1 MDNEIRPVPDNFHPP
16 LAGHE
21 RIDITSPKTTAR
33 PVRTRATRHIRTVS
47 VITAVSL
54 GLVLG
59 ACTSKD
65 GTALD
70 NQPSPGS
77 SGESSG
83 ERTTLFAPYV
93 YVDTAGRPTLSEAAD
108 ETGNKSFVLAFILAG
123 PGECTPFWNGIRPVN
138 DKRLAAEV
146 AQLRQRGGDVIVSSG
161 GASGP
166 YLENACSSAD
176 HLAAAYASAL
186 DAVGSNHLDVD
197 VEDEVPVD
205 MVNDALAKLQQDRQT
220 TVTYTLKVENA
231 KEGLTASAM
240 DILRDAEA
248 HGLQVLVNAMV
259 MNFGYTGDWGSAMVS
274 AADSA
279 VRQMSEIWPDED
291 PNSLRGRFG
300 ITTMIGRNDSGM
312 VTTLDDARTLGDYV
326 RSNRL
331 AYVGFW
337 SMARDNGGCPG
348 KKEITDACSGVT
360 QEPYEFTGVFKNVAV
375 ERNSASFRSD
385 DK

>member
-1 MDNEIRPVPDNFHPP
+1 MDNEIRPVPGNSHPP
-16 LAGHE
+16 LTRPGG
-21 RIDITSPKTTAR
+21 IDIDSPKTTAR
-33 PVRTRATRHIRTVS
+33 PVRAQVTRHLRTVS
-47 VITAVSL
+47 IVTAVSL

-59 ACTSKD
+59 ACTSED
-65 GTALD
+65 DTALG
-70 NQPSPGS
+70 NQPFPGS

-83 ERTTLFAPYV
+83 ERSTLFAPYV

-108 ETGNKSFVLAFILAG
+108 ETGSKSFVLAFILAG
-123 PGECTPFWNGIRPVN
+123 PGECTPSWNGVRPV
-138 DKRLAAEV
+138 DDQRLATEV
-146 AQLRQRGGDVIVSSG
+146 AQLRQRGGDVIVSTG

-176 HLAAAYASAL
+176 DLAAAYKSAL

-197 VEDEVPVD
+197 VEDEIPVG
-205 MVNDALAKLQQDRQT
+205 MVNDALAKLQQDRRT
-220 TVTYTLKVENA
+220 TVTYTLQVENA
-231 KEGLTASAM
+231 EEGLTASAM
-240 DILRDAEA
+240 DVLGDARD
-248 HGLQVLVNAMV
+248 HGLQIIVNAMV
-259 MNFGYTGDWGSAMVS
+259 MNFGYTGGWGPAMVS
-274 AADSA
+274 AAESA

-291 PNSLRGRFG
+291 PASLRGRFG

-312 VTTLDDARTLGDYV
+312 VTTLDDARTLADYV

-337 SMARDNGGCPG
+337 SMARDNGDCPG

-360 QEPYEFTGVFKNVAV
+360 QERYEFTGMFKNVAV
-375 ERNSASFRSD
+375 ERNSTSFRSE